1 MVLILDHLRSHVLE
15 SSTERISLLTVI
27 RLNAPSEIT
36 YLNDI
41 AFFNKNILRLDISV
55 NQPLLM
61 HIVDTRAY
69 LDEEVESCV
78 LAEVLF
84 FPNEIE

>member
-1 MVLILDHLRSHVLE
+1 M
-15 SSTERISLLTVI
+15 I

-41 AFFNKNILRLDISV
+41 AFFNKNILRLDISM
-55 NQPLLM
+55 NEPLLM

-69 LDEEVESCV
+69 LDEKVEGSV